1 MIAERDLYLDSGK
14 TVVVDAGS
22 PEAAFLLV
30 RAGKH
35 IPAAYAGL
43 VPKPKPEPKPK
54 AAIDPVKKRT
64 VKKARKAP
72 ADKARKAG
80 GDK

>member
-1 MIAERDLYLDSGK
+1 MIAERDLYLNAAK
-14 TVVVDAGS
+14 TAIVEGE
-22 PEAAFLLV
+22 EAAFLLV

-35 IPAAYAGL
+35 IPAAYSGL
-43 VPKPKPEPKPK
+43 LPKPTPQPKPP
-54 AAIDPVKKRT
+54 IDPVKKRT

-72 ADKARKAG
+72 ADKSRKAG